1 MHYAGST
8 GGKMEF
14 WNCAKYCGSIRDN
27 ADAAKALYVARE
39 QANPRQEMLAN
50 VLEAYDPP

>member
-1 MHYAGST
+1 
-8 GGKMEF
+8 MEF